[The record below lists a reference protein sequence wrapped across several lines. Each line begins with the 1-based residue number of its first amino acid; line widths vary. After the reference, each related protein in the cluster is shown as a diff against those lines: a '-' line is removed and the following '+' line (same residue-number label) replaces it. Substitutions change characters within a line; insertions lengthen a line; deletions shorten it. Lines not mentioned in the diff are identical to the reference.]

1 MDPASLLFSERASG
15 GNEQQV
21 LLRMVAHLH
30 LLVENCHGA
39 DLTGE

>member
-1 MDPASLLFSERASG
+1 MDLTSLLFSGHASS

-21 LLRMVAHLH
+21 SLRMVAHLH
-30 LLVENCHGA
+30 LLVENCHHA

>member
-1 MDPASLLFSERASG
+1 MDPASLLFSERASD

-21 LLRMVAHLH
+21 SLRMVAHLH
-30 LLVENCHGA
+30 LLVENCHCA

>member
-1 MDPASLLFSERASG
+1 MDPASFLFSERASG

-21 LLRMVAHLH
+21 SLRMVAHLH
-30 LLVENCHGA
+30 LLVENCHRA